1 MAAGPLVRPAGP
13 DDMRWMLDLNRVH
26 EEALS
31 PLDADALVKLT
42 AEALLV
48 RVVEPQAGFVVCFD
62 QDADY
67 HSPNFL
73 WFRERYERLTY
84 VDRIAVDASAGRS
97 GTGSA
102 LYDAVFSEARRLG
115 YPVVC
120 AEVNTD
126 PPNPVSLAFH
136 ERRGF
141 EPAGEVRLEDRG
153 KSVRYLVRHLD

>member
-1 MAAGPLVRPAGP
+1 MADRPAVRGAGPADHGWILA
-13 DDMRWMLDLNRVH
+13 LNTVH

-31 PLDADALVKLT
+31 PLDAGGLVKLT
-42 AEALLV
+42 SEALLV
-48 RVVEPQAGFVVCFD
+48 RVAEPQAGFVICFD

-67 HSPNFL
+67 ESPNFL
-73 WFRERYERLTY
+73 WFRERYERFAY
-84 VDRIAVDASAGRS
+84 VDRIAVDGSAARS

-136 ERRGF
+136 EKRGF
-141 EPAGEVRLEDRG
+141 ETAGEAHLEGRG
-153 KSVRYLVRHLD
+153 KTVRYLVRQLD